1 MGESVA
7 ASGGVL
13 LNSAYLISS
22 LSMAG
27 PLDATTAWPPIA
39 APVTPVSAAAFAHT
53 CRYFDLSEDQAIQ
66 QKTCVRKQLKALIGE
81 SRPLCLQSH

>member
-1 MGESVA
+1 MGESAA

-27 PLDATTAWPPIA
+27 PLDAATVWPPIA
-39 APVTPVSAAAFAHT
+39 APVTPVPAAAFAQT
-53 CRYFDLSEDQAIQ
+53 CTEFDLSEDQALQ
-66 QKTCVRKQLKALIGE
+66 QTVVKTCVSKQLKALI
-81 SRPLCLQSH
+81 R